1 MVVFTI
7 SLPPLKAG
15 LLSVTYAET
24 PPALVS
30 VDPTAIMAGASLTV
44 KGSNFGNVATWKAVV
59 ELANGE
65 KFEQPVRDVTAT
77 QFKITV
83 PNIYSMYQGYKDASK
98 NAEIRKRM
106 QMGKAIYVKKG
117 TMVSNKLAF
126 NIIWPSPW
134 IDGLFFKAPAHPGDD
149 IIVNGGNWDPKLIFA
164 PNMFWGVFEYQ
175 PGKSI
180 KTNLFPPVAQ
190 MPLLALF
197 PFLPNTTAV
206 GSFSVKVPDVFA
218 GKLKAEREAIASST
232 GKFYIYGLLGPN
244 FASNSLSLQIKM
256 KPVNIP
262 NPYRLSLA
270 AYYAPNAPN
279 RTMFYKG
286 NSNIVLPYSE
296 KATITNVKNTSK
308 YPINL
313 TMKDVFGKT
322 VGGPVSLGPTA
333 TTGAFNGKDANAH
346 WEALGPESGS
356 FLKQYPS
363 IGIEISWKQ

>member
-7 SLPPLKAG
+7 SLLPLKTG

-24 PPALVS
+24 PPTLVS
-30 VDPTAIMAGASLTV
+30 VNPTAIIAGASLTV
-44 KGSNFGNVATWKAVV
+44 KGSNFGNIATWKAVV

-65 KFEQPVRDVTAT
+65 KFEQSVGDVTAT

-83 PNIYSMYQGYKDASK
+83 PNIYSKYQGYKDVSK

-126 NIIWPSPW
+126 NIVWPSPW
-134 IDGLFFKAPAHPGDD
+134 IDGLFFKAPAHPGDV

-206 GSFSVKVPDVFA
+206 GSFSVKIPDVFA
-218 GKLKAEREAIASST
+218 GKSKAEQEAIANST

-244 FASNSLSLQIKM
+244 FASNTLNIKIM
-256 KPVNIP
+256 KNATSTPAGSCPGGKQFQGYIYVGQPGCATMNKADHP
-262 NPYRLSLA
+262 S
-270 AYYAPNAPN
+270 AYL
-279 RTMFYKG
+279 TCD
-286 NSNIVLPYSE
+286 
-296 KATITNVKNTSK
+296 ATGYYCCEHS
-308 YPINL
+308 
-313 TMKDVFGKT
+313 
-322 VGGPVSLGPTA
+322 
-333 TTGAFNGKDANAH
+333 TGAKTKCGTDKWTFQPDCMSYCAAAAGNCLIAPLIRD
-346 WEALGPESGS
+346 
-356 FLKQYPS
+356 
-363 IGIEISWKQ
+363 GIFYGCYKTTH